1 MPVLCLAGLKSCV
14 INYFQP
20 FLWCQS
26 LLPLIWTSDILSSS
40 KIRQKTLCIIQSGI
54 VNDRPCWCFF
64 TLSEP
69 YVCTWCQSW
78 WFSDTPQFKPFEQI
92 TPFLLRNTIRAF
104 HCSSMKLSQ
113 ILPSFSK
120 LVMTFECGTKVKKWL
135 CLLIGTH
142 YLRNSCGRRRRL
154 SQRIKELFVILL
166 KVFALTRFC
175 WIIFDTG
182 AAWGGG
188 QIHRVSGT
196 YTPSAIMVS
205 KSGSFWSS
213 IYTEDISR
221 HWNIG
226 FNSAKKNIQVTRILP
241 SSSIHWRFCT
251 H

>member
-154 SQRIKELFVILL
+154 SQRIKELFVIL
-166 KVFALTRFC
+166 VQSFC
-175 WIIFDTG
+175 SHQVLLNNFW
-182 AAWGGG
+182 
-188 QIHRVSGT
+188 HRSCLRRRTNPPGLR
-196 YTPSAIMVS
+196 YIY
-205 KSGSFWSS
+205 SFSN
-213 IYTEDISR
+213 
-221 HWNIG
+221 HG
-226 FNSAKKNIQVTRILP
+226 IQVWFILEFNL
-241 SSSIHWRFCT
+241 HGRYF
-251 H
+251 